1 MLGDDGRF
9 GYQAQEPQFLDLHK
23 RIHAER
29 FGQSYTDPVANSF
42 TMEQKNM
49 IMYAATSSVPIAGVT
64 SGMISSGMTFD
75 CLPAATTIQGSS
87 YQPSPLQQ
95 WILPR
100 PERRSVVGYE
110 VGTPVQI
117 IHLTSPEAAK
127 YNDMIGDIVATNRVE
142 NPDGTSNL
150 LFDVRCPISPQDLQ
164 TPERFVRDQRF
175 FNTKLSMIAHG
186 AATHNCLKLFNRTPE
201 DMLQS
206 DNYVPPVMLITGLP
220 SEKLE
225 PLGAGPARPSGGMDA
240 LPMLVRPPIWG
251 EPCPPVVVGP
261 DGKPLPQGGP
271 PAAGKEA

>member
-1 MLGDDGRF
+1 MMGDDGRY
-9 GYQAQEPQFLDLHK
+9 GAMVQEPESLALHK
-23 RIHAER
+23 HIHAER
-29 FGQSYTDPVANSF
+29 FGQGYTDPVANAF
-42 TMEQKNM
+42 TAEQKNM
-49 IMYAATSSVPIAGVT
+49 IMYAATSSLPIPGIT
-64 SGMISSGMTFD
+64 SGMISSGMTYD
-75 CLPAATTIQGSS
+75 CLPSGTTIQGSA

-95 WILPR
+95 WVLPR
-100 PERRSVVGYE
+100 PEKRSPAGFE

-117 IHLTSPEAAK
+117 IHLTSPEAGK

-150 LFDVRCPISPQDLQ
+150 LFDVRCPIAPEDLQ

-175 FNTKLSMIAHG
+175 FNTKLSLIAHG

-206 DNYVPPVMLITGLP
+206 DNYVPPVLLITGLP

-225 PLGAGPARPSGGMDA
+225 PLGAGPARPSADA
-240 LPMLVRPPIWG
+240 GPLPVLVRPPIWG

-261 DGKPLPQGGP
+261 DGKPLPQQGKAEAE
-271 PAAGKEA
+271 AA